1 MTIGARARWRA
12 AVVTVA
18 AAAMVGLSAVPAAAH
33 VTVNPKEA
41 TVGGYA
47 RLTFRVPNEKDNAST
62 VKVEVALPED
72 APFASVSIKPTPG
85 WTVVVEKRKLATPI
99 KNHDTEI
106 TEAASKITWT
116 ADAASAVKPGQFQ
129 EFDVSAG
136 PVPEVSQVVFKALQT
151 YSDGDVVRWID
162 EPKPGEEAE
171 HPAPVLK
178 VVPKPAAAA
187 SPAAP
192 AGNSASGGTPASSD
206 GGNGWPL
213 GLSIAALVVA
223 LAALGLALRG
233 KPTAAQP

>member
-12 AVVTVA
+12 GVVTVA
-18 AAAMVGLSAVPAAAH
+18 AAAMIGLSAVPAAAH

-47 RLTFRVPNEKDNAST
+47 RLTFRVPNEKDAAST

-72 APFASVSIKPTPG
+72 APFASVSVKPTPG
-85 WTVVVEKRKLATPI
+85 WTVVVEKRKLTTPI
-99 KNHDTEI
+99 KSHDREI

-151 YSDGDVVRWID
+151 YSDGEVVRWIE
-162 EPKPGEEAE
+162 EPKPGAEVE

-178 VVPKPAAAA
+178 VLPKAAVA
-187 SPAAP
+187 SPAA
-192 AGNSASGGTPASSD
+192 AGSNSASGDTPASSG

-233 KPTAAQP
+233 KPAAGQS